1 METEAELSQML
12 VQTQLQIASFVAGMS
27 SSRERKRVGEDE
39 SVLVFQRQIL
49 YLRVSL
55 QLTN

>member
-12 VQTQLQIASFVAGMS
+12 VQTQLQIASLVAGMS

-39 SVLVFQRQIL
+39 SVLVSQRQIL